1 MAKKM
6 STGGLISP
14 TSLWGKPL
22 PTTAQPAHKKPT
34 EKVTGKMTDS
44 DDVMEDDEI
53 DVDAE
58 LANADVEEDELV
70 TAEAEDDV
78 DVTGELEDGD
88 EEGDD
93 EEDADEEADDE
104 EPDYDDD
111 VADESQDAVEDEEE
125 VVTAVANDDEE
136 EAGDSDVS
144 ANTEDDAAMAEK
156 MSLSDHVRAEI
167 ARRQKAGEEMR
178 GKDIVAALA
187 KKKITVSPAQV
198 SQLLKKAGLSGKTRG
213 RKPASA
219 AAATT
224 EAVGEKSRSA
234 MKAKKREVAPAAAPV
249 TQPRQALKA
258 RPATGNGFKVPMSQ
272 LQAAEAFVEACGGS
286 FKSAAQIL
294 TAAEQLSQTF
304 GN

>member
-1 MAKKM
+1 MAKKV

-22 PTTAQPAHKKPT
+22 PTTAQPAQKKPT

-58 LANADVEEDELV
+58 LANADVEEDDELV

-78 DVTGELEDGD
+78 GVTGELDD
-88 EEGDD
+88 GDD
-93 EEDADEEADDE
+93 EEEEAEDE
-104 EPDYDDD
+104 EPEYDDD
-111 VADESQDAVEDEEE
+111 VADESQDAVEEEEE
-125 VVTAVANDDEE
+125 VVTAVANDEE
-136 EAGDSDVS
+136 EEELGNTDVS
-144 ANTEDDAAMAEK
+144 ENTEDVAAMAEK

-187 KKKITVSPAQV
+187 KRKITVSPAQV
-198 SQLLKKAGLSGKTRG
+198 SQLMKKAGLSGKTRG
-213 RKPASA
+213 RKPATATATATESA
-219 AAATT
+219 A
-224 EAVGEKSRSA
+224 EKSRSA
-234 MKAKKREVAPAAAPV
+234 MKAKKREDATPAPS
-249 TQPRQALKA
+249 QPRQALKA